1 MADQEM
7 EQQDFTEDYS
17 GGDFQEN
24 GAGVTE
30 NQEQGGEGHA
40 ATVQDSGAADAPGRD
55 DDRYGGGT
63 SSIRVGSF
71 SSL

>member
-1 MADQEM
+1 MADQGM

-30 NQEQGGEGHA
+30 NQEQGGESHTA
-40 ATVQDSGAADAPGRD
+40 AVQDSGAADAPGRD

-63 SSIRVGSF
+63 GTARW
-71 SSL
+71 

>member
-24 GAGVTE
+24 GAGVPE
-30 NQEQGGEGHA
+30 SQEQGGEGHA

-63 SSIRVGSF
+63 R
-71 SSL
+71 LARR

>member
-30 NQEQGGEGHA
+30 NQEQGGESHSNA
-40 ATVQDSGAADAPGRD
+40 VQDSGAADAPGRD

-63 SSIRVGSF
+63 RPARP
-71 SSL
+71 